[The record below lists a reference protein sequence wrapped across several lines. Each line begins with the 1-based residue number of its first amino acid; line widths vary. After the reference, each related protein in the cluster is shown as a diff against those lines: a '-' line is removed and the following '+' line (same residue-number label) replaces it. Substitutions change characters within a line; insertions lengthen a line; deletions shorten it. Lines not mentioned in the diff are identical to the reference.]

1 MSPAGSP
8 TFTSGTWLA
17 ARNLQP
23 PHRSHN
29 KQASKPTQLPFLTR
43 HPCDQFHARR
53 NHPSKPPTMSRQ
65 SEQAQ
70 AFAYAVYAAVQ
81 EIPRGKVTSYGH
93 IAALIGTP
101 ERPRQVGTALRHL
114 PAAPAALPF
123 HSANVPWQRVIS
135 ARGLISPRGGGDGGD
150 GTAAQAEALR
160 AEGVDVQPF
169 AYAVYAAVQEI
180 PRGKVTSYGHIAALI
195 GTRTYLHLSRTAPPD
210 ALALTLPPCLLPKAE
225 RPRQVGTALRH
236 LPAAPAALPFHS
248 ANVPWQ
254 RVISARGLISP
265 RGGGDGGDGTAAQA
279 EALRA
284 EGVDVQRR
292 GLGELCVDLDVYGW
306 FPEDLPSQLE
316 EEGDEEE

>member
-1 MSPAGSP
+1 
-8 TFTSGTWLA
+8 
-17 ARNLQP
+17 
-23 PHRSHN
+23 
-29 KQASKPTQLPFLTR
+29 
-43 HPCDQFHARR
+43 
-53 NHPSKPPTMSRQ
+53 MSRQ

-114 PAAPAALPF
+114 PAAPA
-123 HSANVPWQRVIS
+123 
-135 ARGLISPRGGGDGGD
+135 
-150 GTAAQAEALR
+150 
-160 AEGVDVQPF
+160 
-169 AYAVYAAVQEI
+169 
-180 PRGKVTSYGHIAALI
+180 
-195 GTRTYLHLSRTAPPD
+195 
-210 ALALTLPPCLLPKAE
+210 
-225 RPRQVGTALRH
+225 
-236 LPAAPAALPFHS
+236 PAALPFHA

-316 EEGDEEE
+316 DEGGEQ